1 LPLAAYDPGMTR
13 RSMVIVASALLMVG
27 VACSGDRASREVIVS
42 PGTTILD
49 ADDDVL
55 PGDVIICRQVNGESG
70 VTVPDPGNGASISS
84 GLDVE
89 VDLDGRI
96 VARCTRRM
104 AQA

>member
-1 LPLAAYDPGMTR
+1 LEWVAPANGDP
-13 RSMVIVASALLMVG
+13 
-27 VACSGDRASREVIVS
+27 
-42 PGTTILD
+42 
-49 ADDDVL
+49 
-55 PGDVIICRQVNGESG
+55 G
-70 VTVPDPGNGASISS
+70 VTVPDPGNGADISS